1 MAYIAPRWG
10 HISES
15 KTNQQ
20 QKQGTCA
27 AAPGSS
33 LEIQS
38 LGLDPNS
45 PQVPK
50 GLHFKI

>member
-1 MAYIAPRWG
+1 MVYIAPCWG

-15 KTNQQ
+15 KTNWR
-20 QKQGTCA
+20 QKQGTSA
-27 AAPGSS
+27 AAPGSG

-45 PQVPK
+45 PQVPND
-50 GLHFKI
+50 LHFKI